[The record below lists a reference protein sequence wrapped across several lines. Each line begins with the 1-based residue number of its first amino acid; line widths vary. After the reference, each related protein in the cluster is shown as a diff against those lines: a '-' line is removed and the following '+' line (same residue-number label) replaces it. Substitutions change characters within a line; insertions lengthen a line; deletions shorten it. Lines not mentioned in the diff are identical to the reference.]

1 MTQMYINTIVATKM
15 TNEGLKEI
23 IMERSLKIMWSGKTS
38 LGIRKDPKV
47 WK

>member
-15 TNEGLKEI
+15 TNEGLKEV

-38 LGIRKDPKV
+38 LGNRKDPKV